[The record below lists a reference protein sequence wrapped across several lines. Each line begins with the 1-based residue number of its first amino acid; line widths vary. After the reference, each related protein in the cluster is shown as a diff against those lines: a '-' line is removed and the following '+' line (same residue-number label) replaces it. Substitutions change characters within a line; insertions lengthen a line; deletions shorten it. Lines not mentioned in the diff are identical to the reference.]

1 MDIQKFKEDFLEKIN
16 NYPKVWKKEER
27 TLHLVEEVGEF
38 AEIILQYNGSKN
50 PPKNIDDI
58 KIALADVLEDVFAI
72 SILYGIDIQ
81 DLLKE
86 IVNEENKQERKYK

>member
-16 NYPKVWKKEER
+16 SYPRIWNKEER
-27 TLHLVEEVGEF
+27 ILHLVEEVGEF

-50 PPKNIDDI
+50 PPKNIDDV
-58 KIALADVLEDVFAI
+58 KIALADVLAI
-72 SILYGIDIQ
+72 SVLYGIDIQ

-86 IVNEENKQERKYK
+86 IINEEDK